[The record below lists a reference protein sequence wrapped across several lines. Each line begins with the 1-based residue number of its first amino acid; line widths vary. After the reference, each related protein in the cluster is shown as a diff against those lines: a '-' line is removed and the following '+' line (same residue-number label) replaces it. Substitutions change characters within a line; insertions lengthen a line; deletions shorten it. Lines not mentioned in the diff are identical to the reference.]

1 MVKRLVPIARC
12 SNYNTESDQKT
23 EYLKSELSCK
33 ILWHVGAMRMFTVA
47 LTLSAVEC
55 DLLPFLRVLKHT
67 ATLLLFGAT
76 AVSTSR
82 LRPE

>member
-1 MVKRLVPIARC
+1 
-12 SNYNTESDQKT
+12 
-23 EYLKSELSCK
+23 
-33 ILWHVGAMRMFTVA
+33 MFTVA
-47 LTLSAVEC
+47 LMSSAVEC